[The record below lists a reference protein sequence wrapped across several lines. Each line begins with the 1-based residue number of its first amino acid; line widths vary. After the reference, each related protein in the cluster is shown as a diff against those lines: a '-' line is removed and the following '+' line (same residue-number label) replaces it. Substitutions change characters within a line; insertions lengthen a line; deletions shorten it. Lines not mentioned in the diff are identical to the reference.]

1 MYFHE
6 IAEKAPVHFEQKK
19 KRSVQAIPKQTEQEC
34 VIITLVPLTNSE
46 TETIIFIHDGNE

>member
-1 MYFHE
+1 MRLQR
-6 IAEKAPVHFEQKK
+6 KAPVHFAQKK

-46 TETIIFIHDGNE
+46 YETIIFNHDGNE

>member
-1 MYFHE
+1 MHFHE
-6 IAEKAPVHFEQKK
+6 IAETTPVHFEQKK

-46 TETIIFIHDGNE
+46 TETIIFNHDGNE